1 MTDSSSIIGA
11 TISHYRIVRKLGGG
25 GMGVVYEAEDLKLG
39 RRVALKF
46 LTEDLARDPQ
56 ALERFRRE
64 ARAASALNH
73 ANICTIYEIG
83 EDGGRLFIAMELM
96 EGQPLKDHITG
107 KALEADLAAD
117 LGIQIADALDAAHAK
132 GIIHRDI
139 KPANIFI
146 TARGQ
151 AKILDFGLA
160 KMTRAGAE
168 EESITRDFASEGVTR
183 AGSVLGTAAYMSPEQ
198 ALGRELD
205 ARTDIFSFGC
215 VIYEMATGRMPFQ
228 GRTAAELHDAIL
240 NRAPVV
246 PARANPKVPPGLADI
261 IAKALEKE
269 RDLRYQHAADM
280 RTDLKRLRRGAES
293 GRSPADAVA
302 GSPAHPALS
311 AARPAAGWRWFS
323 RHKYLAGAA
332 GIVALVA
339 AGALFFST
347 HRAHAL
353 RDKDTIVLADFANS
367 TGDAVFDDALRQG
380 LSVQLEQSPFLNL
393 ISEQRIQETLRL
405 MGQPAD
411 ARLTPAIAREICQR
425 TQSKAVLSGSIASL
439 GSQYVLGLKA
449 VDCRTGDS
457 LAQEQVT
464 ADGKERVLKALGEAA
479 SRLRSELGESLGAVQ
494 KFDTPLEQATTA
506 SLEALQA
513 YSLGRKTLSK
523 GDLAAA
529 APLFE
534 RAIRLDPNFA
544 MAYASLGTYY
554 GTTSEDSLAAKNLG
568 KAYELRGQVSER
580 ERFYIE
586 SHYYQMVTKDT
597 EKTRQTY
604 ELWAQTYP
612 QDAIPPGG
620 LYGIYADFGQ
630 LDKALA
636 EARESYRLGPAGASI
651 YTNLAEA
658 YLSLNRFEEAQATAE
673 EAQAKYPDY
682 LDLRELLYQMA
693 FLQNNVAGMAQQAA
707 WASGKPGAEPGML
720 DVEAQTAAYF
730 GQLRKSRELSR
741 QAVAAAEPAEEKGT
755 ARDLEASAALREAL
769 FGNAGEA
776 RQWAAAATRG
786 SRGQYESAMALAI
799 AGDEARAQ
807 ALSDAAAKRA
817 PLNAIQNVYSV
828 PTVRAAIQLNRKDPT
843 KALEYLRAISP
854 YELSDTG
861 PLWAA
866 YLRGEAYLLLHKGR
880 EAAVEYQKLLDHR
893 GIVRNDLKGALA
905 HLGLGRA
912 YVLQGDTAKA
922 RAAYQDFLTLWKDAD
937 PDVPVLLAA
946 KAEYA
951 KLQ

>member
-1 MTDSSSIIGA
+1 
-11 TISHYRIVRKLGGG
+11 
-25 GMGVVYEAEDLKLG
+25 MGVVYEAEDLKLG

-46 LTEDLARDPQ
+46 LPEDLARDPR

-73 ANICTIYEIG
+73 PNICTIYEIG
-83 EDGGRLFIAMELM
+83 EDGAHLFIAMELM
-96 EGQPLKDHITG
+96 EGQTLKDRITG
-107 KALEADLAAD
+107 KALAADLAAE

-146 TARGQ
+146 TERGQ
-151 AKILDFGLA
+151 AKVLDFGLA
-160 KMTRAGAE
+160 KMTRAGAG
-168 EESITRDFASEGVTR
+168 EESITRDFASEGLTR

-198 ALGRELD
+198 ALGHELD

-246 PARANPKVPPGLADI
+246 PARVNPNVPPGLADI

-280 RTDLKRLRRGAES
+280 RTDLKRLRREAQPE
-293 GRSPADAVA
+293 RSPAATVNDSAA
-302 GSPAHPALS
+302 PAALS

-332 GIVALVA
+332 GIVVLVA

-353 RDKDTIVLADFANS
+353 SDKDTIVLADFANS
-367 TGDAVFDDALRQG
+367 TADAVFDDALRQG
-380 LSVQLEQSPFLNL
+380 LAVQLEQSPFLNL
-393 ISEQRIQETLRL
+393 ISERRIQETLRL

-411 ARLTPAIAREICQR
+411 ARLTPEIAREICQR

-439 GSQYVLGLKA
+439 GSLYVLGLKA

-479 SRLRSELGESLGAVQ
+479 SKLRSELGESLGAVQ

-506 SLEALQA
+506 SLEALKA

-523 GDLAAA
+523 GDFSAA
-529 APLFE
+529 APLFQ
-534 RAIRLDPNFA
+534 RAIRLDPDFA

-554 GTTSEDSLAAKNLG
+554 GNISEDSLAAKNLG
-568 KAYELRGQVSER
+568 KAYELRGRVSER

-586 SHYYQMVTKDT
+586 SHYYHIVTRDT
-597 EKTRQTY
+597 EKARQIY

-612 QDAIPPGG
+612 QDAIPPGVLFN
-620 LYGIYADFGQ
+620 LYAELGQ

-636 EARESYRLGPAGASI
+636 EARESHRLDPEGAFTH
-651 YTNLAEA
+651 TNLADA
-658 YLSLNRFEEAQATAE
+658 YLSLNRFEEARATAE

-682 LDLRELLYQMA
+682 PGLRVLLYQMA
-693 FLQNNVAGMAQQAA
+693 FLQNNAAGMAQEVA
-707 WASGKPGAEPGML
+707 WASGKPGAERTLL
-720 DVEAQTAAYF
+720 DVQAETAAYF

-741 QAVAAAEPAEEKGT
+741 QAVTSAERAGERET
-755 ARDLEASAALREAL
+755 AGDLEANAALREAL
-769 FGNAGEA
+769 LGNAGEA
-776 RQWAAAATRG
+776 RQRAAAAIQV
-786 SRGQYESAMALAI
+786 SKDSYAAAIASAI

-807 ALSDAAAKRA
+807 ALSDAAAKRSLPNGFA
-817 PLNAIQNVYSV
+817 HLYGV
-828 PTVRAAIQLNRKDPT
+828 PTVRAAIELNRKDPT
-843 KALEYLRAISP
+843 KVVEYLRGTSP
-854 YELSDTG
+854 YELTDTG

-866 YLRGEAYLLLHKGR
+866 YLRGEAYMLLQKGR

-893 GIVRNDLKGALA
+893 GIVRNAPVGALA
-905 HLGLGRA
+905 HLGLARA

-937 PDVPVLLAA
+937 PDVPLFRAA
-946 KAEYA
+946 KTEYT
-951 KLQ
+951 KLH